1 MRKIIIFFV
10 GLYTTIGMTQELKA
24 TLLSNS
30 EVELEIS
37 NPDELW
43 FFIPTSS
50 NEVPFSLETKEK
62 GVNYALNF
70 FFIKENG
77 LDDCNF
83 SFTHYDY
90 PKDRKEVMYSF
101 GFSGFFSRERNIK
114 FRFSYNYQPYLGDD
128 CKNEE
133 QLYIAFGILQEGIH
147 KSKFLKRKATE
158 FFKTHEERIFFE
170 GELISNKVLLKC

>member
-1 MRKIIIFFV
+1 MARIIILLV
-10 GLYTTIGMTQELKA
+10 ILYTTIGMSQELKA
-24 TLLSNS
+24 MLLPNNQ
-30 EVELEIS
+30 VELEIS

-50 NEVPFSLETKEK
+50 NEGPFSLETKEK

-90 PKDRKEVMYSF
+90 PKDRKKMKYSF
-101 GFSGFFSRERNIK
+101 GFSGIFSRERSIK
-114 FRFSYNYQPYLGDD
+114 FRFYYNYQPYLGDD

-133 QLYIAFGILQEGIH
+133 QLYIPFEYCRKVSIKVNSSNARQL
-147 KSKFLKRKATE
+147 SFLKIRKKE
-158 FFKTHEERIFFE
+158 FF
-170 GELISNKVLLKC
+170 LKVSL